1 MWNGRNSRCSG
12 RSTGYASQ
20 GELHEPQ
27 SLASD
32 DKALR
37 FLNGMSR
44 EQMHI
49 TKLLQGLEAML
60 LDSGR
65 RGEGEKVGLVAARL
79 SHARDIDRALQ
90 ALYGVSGWNAV
101 AIRLMWYVEQMRHAA
116 GGVSA
121 SGDLFGHQVAELL
134 AAMPAPAAEERDV
147 NRAPDLARTVD
158 IRDAL
163 SRFGSAL
170 EELRRASFSDGA
182 FSALPESI
190 LDRVIEESGLLE
202 RVASAQQSRDV
213 ARFAKAFTVFATHV
227 REQGILQDVRVL
239 HVIGT
244 ANLTLQTVLETAQ
257 ADDFDSLY
265 QTIALLESPQTLLQP
280 Q

>member
-1 MWNGRNSRCSG
+1 M
-12 RSTGYASQ
+12 
-20 GELHEPQ
+20 L
-27 SLASD
+27 
-32 DKALR
+32 
-37 FLNGMSR
+37 R

-90 ALYGVSGWNAV
+90 VLYGVSGWDAV
-101 AIRLMWYVEQMRHAA
+101 AIRLMWYAEQMRHAA
-116 GGVSA
+116 AGAGA
-121 SGDLFGHQVAELL
+121 SEEVIGHQVSELL
-134 AAMPAPAAEERDV
+134 AAMPAPGPEGREEDLSPDV
-147 NRAPDLARTVD
+147 ARTVD

-170 EELRRASFSDGA
+170 EELRRASFSGGV
-182 FSALPESI
+182 FSGIPESM
-190 LDRVIEESGLLE
+190 LE
-202 RVASAQQSRDV
+202 RVIREAALLQLTASVQQSRDV
-213 ARFAKAFTVFATHV
+213 ARFARAFTFFATHV
-227 REQGILQDVRVL
+227 REHGILQDVRVL

-257 ADDFDSLY
+257 AEDFDSLY
-265 QTIALLESPQTLLQP
+265 QTIALLETPQTLLQP